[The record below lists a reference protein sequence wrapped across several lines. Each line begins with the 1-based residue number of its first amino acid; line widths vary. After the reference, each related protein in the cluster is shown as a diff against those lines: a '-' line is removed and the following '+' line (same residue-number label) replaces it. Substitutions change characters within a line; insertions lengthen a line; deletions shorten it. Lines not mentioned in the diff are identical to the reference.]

1 MRVRG
6 YADFCI
12 GIEEKGEQAAGRE
25 RFRDSE
31 GVGLRAN
38 SRRSIIHLSLP
49 AARSPFSG
57 QAVKKSAVSWLH
69 KGWKDI
75 IEPAIKT
82 GGKYLGLYLSQ

>member
-12 GIEEKGEQAAGRE
+12 GIEEKGE
-25 RFRDSE
+25 
-31 GVGLRAN
+31 
-38 SRRSIIHLSLP
+38 
-49 AARSPFSG
+49 